1 MIRNTTKQTARYW
14 IPENVG
20 SSAISWATTVVLG
33 FNIPVE
39 KPTAPP
45 SRIMAAP
52 VMESSPMA
60 SVIITTTGAKAIN
73 WFTPCVVQISAKIV
87 VMMGIKMYKRFWNT
101 FATLAT
107 AE

>member
-1 MIRNTTKQTARYW
+1 MWK
-14 IPENVG
+14 P
-20 SSAISWATTVVLG
+20 AISWATTVVLG
-33 FNIPVE
+33 FDIPVE

-73 WFTPCVVQISAKIV
+73 WFTPCGTDQRKDRGHDGDKDVQTV
-87 VMMGIKMYKRFWNT
+87 LEHL
-101 FATLAT
+101 ATLAT
-107 AE
+107 AGEGPRTC